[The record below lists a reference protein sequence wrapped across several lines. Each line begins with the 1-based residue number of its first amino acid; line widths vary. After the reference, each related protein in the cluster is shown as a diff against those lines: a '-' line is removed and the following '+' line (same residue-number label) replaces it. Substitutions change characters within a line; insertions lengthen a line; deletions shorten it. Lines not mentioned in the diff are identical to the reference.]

1 MKMEPVQFCGEVMA
15 TDHVE
20 EVSGTNNGRDR
31 VHLDRCPPP
40 GLDSLQGWPRAKIL
54 LHQRRR
60 GRTHRPP
67 LLNWRRYQRESLGP
81 AQTLRPPT
89 VRQETGL
96 RELTRSGHEL
106 PPKLPVNVGPFNYR
120 NRANARRHGDTVAQ
134 RPRSVAGR
142 CASGAQVR
150 WTALGVVPLLR
161 IMLRAMALSNEL
173 LAEIVAH
180 RYQRGVSSSAA
191 R

>member
-1 MKMEPVQFCGEVMA
+1 MKMEPVQFCGEVLA
-15 TDHVE
+15 TDRVE

-67 LLNWRRYQRESLGP
+67 LLNWRRYQRESVGP
-81 AQTLRPPT
+81 APTLRPP

-106 PPKLPVNVGPFNYR
+106 PPERTRSSYRFRLEAASERRPVQLSESSQRSPSRGHRRSTPAVSGREVRIRSPGPLDCIGR
-120 NRANARRHGDTVAQ
+120 
-134 RPRSVAGR
+134 RSVA
-142 CASGAQVR
+142 SD
-150 WTALGVVPLLR
+150 
-161 IMLRAMALSNEL
+161 
-173 LAEIVAH
+173 H
-180 RYQRGVSSSAA
+180 AA
-191 R
+191 RYGTLKRAIG